1 MAKIELQEI
10 IDVCEASESEYL
22 KLYRPLLGYEDEVS
36 FNVGIDDTLEAA
48 LNKLEEKVGIEVAPD
63 FLQIYLISNGGKYF
77 DVNLFPLTKDNK
89 DKEGLLYQNFD
100 SGLRE
105 EFDVPAN
112 TIILGDTDDDE
123 LILLGVD
130 EEGYYYYC
138 TWDKDNKEQ
147 NVIYDYL
154 LEILMYEIDYHTN
167 AFSTEEE

>member
-1 MAKIELQEI
+1 
-10 IDVCEASESEYL
+10 
-22 KLYRPLLGYEDEVS
+22 
-36 FNVGIDDTLEAA
+36 
-48 LNKLEEKVGIEVAPD
+48 
-63 FLQIYLISNGGKYF
+63 LISNGGKYF